1 MSSPEP
7 NNKSNKTVSAKKSIT
22 CDAIDNKS
30 TNKNN
35 VNTHQLLLETILKS
49 LSNSDDKDEKTT
61 TCKSKKSETKSSDLV
76 DRPSDMDM
84 VTKLFVKNI
93 TQKIDDSDFLSE
105 KNKDATK
112 QVFNNVLEIL
122 QS

>member
-1 MSSPEP
+1 
-7 NNKSNKTVSAKKSIT
+7 
-22 CDAIDNKS
+22 
-30 TNKNN
+30 
-35 VNTHQLLLETILKS
+35 
-49 LSNSDDKDEKTT
+49 
-61 TCKSKKSETKSSDLV
+61 
-76 DRPSDMDM
+76 MDM
-84 VTKLFVKNI
+84 VTKLFVKSI